1 MPSGLAAATAAA
13 APPAA
18 QVRACRHRDVRVTAQ
33 ERKESRAAPSRS
45 LAISTAGTQAS
56 ISTDPP
62 PPSAT
67 TRTSSRTQVPSREVR
82 AEPASSQATVDAS
95 ATAPPQPVQPA
106 DQGPTAQE
114 IFDRLSGP
122 VDPDIEAHVRRTLSR
137 GQMYTPQQWREYI
150 GSTCWM
156 WSKANLHRYKSNTY
170 WWWEGD
176 NRRGG
181 GRWYVGEA
189 SARY

>member
-1 MPSGLAAATAAA
+1 MAGSGIRSASLPEPDQSGVRSALAGSPGASGILPASTGALPSGLAAATAAA

-18 QVRACRHRDVRVTAQ
+18 QVRACPHRDVRVTAQ

-45 LAISTAGTQAS
+45 LAISTAGTQAI

-82 AEPASSQATVDAS
+82 AKPASSQATVDAS

-137 GQMYTPQQWREYI
+137 GQMYTPQQWR
-150 GSTCWM
+150 
-156 WSKANLHRYKSNTY
+156 
-170 WWWEGD
+170 
-176 NRRGG
+176 
-181 GRWYVGEA
+181 
-189 SARY
+189 